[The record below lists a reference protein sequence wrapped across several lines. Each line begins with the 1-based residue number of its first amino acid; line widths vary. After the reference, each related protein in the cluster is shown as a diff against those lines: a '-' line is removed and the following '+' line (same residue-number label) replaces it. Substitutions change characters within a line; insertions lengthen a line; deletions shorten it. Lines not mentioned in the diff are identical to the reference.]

1 MAAGATLQEGQG
13 HMAVPGSPLGAEFER
28 RFYPFADVVIR
39 LAQAEPAERAKALQE
54 VYGRHLGY
62 VLSLLAGMAEEGDF
76 RDWQEEPPS
85 RNLETQIQ
93 NRAKQQI
100 AERQA
105 KQTYR

>member
-1 MAAGATLQEGQG
+1 
-13 HMAVPGSPLGAEFER
+13 MAVPGSPLGAEFER

-39 LAQAEPAERAKALQE
+39 LSQVGPAERAKALQE

-76 RDWQEEPPS
+76 VAWREEQQS
-85 RNLETQIQ
+85 RGVEQQIQ
-93 NRAKQQI
+93 TRAKQHI
-100 AERQA
+100 SERQA

>member
-1 MAAGATLQEGQG
+1 
-13 HMAVPGSPLGAEFER
+13 MAVPGSPLGAEFER

-39 LAQAEPAERAKALQE
+39 LARAEPAERKKAFQE

-62 VLSLLAGMAEEGDF
+62 VLKLLADMAEDGDF
-76 RDWQEEPPS
+76 TAWQEEEPS
-85 RNLETQIQ
+85 RNVEQQIQ
-93 NRAKQQI
+93 KRATQHY

>member
-1 MAAGATLQEGQG
+1 
-13 HMAVPGSPLGAEFER
+13 MAVPRSPLGAEFER

-39 LAQAEPAERAKALQE
+39 LSQVSPEERKKALSE

-62 VLSLLAGMAEEGDF
+62 ILKLLSEMAPEGEF
-76 RDWQEEPPS
+76 VTWQEEEPS
-85 RNLETQIQ
+85 RNLEQQIQ
-93 NRAKQQI
+93 KRGSAHI